1 MQLYTIRFYVYLW
14 RAGIHS
20 KSLCILTLQMRFLR
34 GFNALSNK
42 LLPPLFLHK
51 LVSYHSMWH
60 TLYYLCRHY
69 SIMDDEGILD
79 LSCMDITT
87 LGEDEDEETLLSR
100 IRGLCRSKRRQ
111 LRNGSMNSS
120 EDFARVRF
128 LHLNSNRLKALP
140 TRLLQAFPKIQASI
154 FIPHYFLFFS
164 EIRCRWKAIF
174 TFQGE
179 EKKFSWKTDYKK
191 PWE

>member
-1 MQLYTIRFYVYLW
+1 MLCPTNFFSSLFAQISQLPFNV
-14 RAGIHS
+14 AHS
-20 KSLCILTLQMRFLR
+20 VLHLQALQ
-34 GFNALSNK
+34 ALSN
-42 LLPPLFLHK
+42 
-51 LVSYHSMWH
+51 
-60 TLYYLCRHY
+60 
-69 SIMDDEGILD
+69 IMDDEGILD

-120 EDFARVRF
+120 DDFARVRF

-154 FIPHYFLFFS
+154 FIPHYFLFFFFS
-164 EIRCRWKAIF
+164 EIRRRCKAIF

-179 EKKFSWKTDYKK
+179 EKKVFL
-191 PWE
+191 ENRL